1 MRRPLAQN
9 PARAHKSL
17 SAGSLTPREAAV
29 RLVRVEFDVA
39 RLEREISV
47 SQARIDR
54 AKSQLARNAADKTI
68 LLGIIDKGAAGR
80 AVKAKTDAA

>member
-1 MRRPLAQN
+1 MRIPIAQN
-9 PARAHKSL
+9 PARVHKRL
-17 SAGSLTPREAAV
+17 SAGSLTPHEAAV

-54 AKSQLARNAADKTI
+54 AKGQLARNAADKTI
-68 LLGIIDKGAAGR
+68 LLGIIDKDAAVQT
-80 AVKAKTDAA
+80 VKAKTDAA